1 MKILKLSPYYFPE
14 QISSSHLTED
24 LENAYINAGFDIVIH
39 VPTPTRGVSQET
51 FEKYKQ
57 IKNEKLHDGH
67 ITVHRFRMFR
77 EGRNPIQRVVRY
89 IFVNFI
95 QYLKAG
101 KEKEVDIIVA
111 GSTPPT
117 QGLLC
122 SLVKRKLNKKFKRP
136 ISFVFVLQDV
146 FPDSLVQAGM
156 SRKGSLIWKIGRKIE
171 NYTYTNADVIIV
183 ISEDIKR
190 NIMKKG
196 VPESKIEV
204 VRNWIDTHK
213 VHPVSNEDN
222 SLRTEL
228 GLKDDAFYVVYAGNL
243 GKAQGVNILVEAAEI
258 LRGDSSIKFLIFG
271 NGAEEEII
279 RKKIHKLRLD
289 NVRLFPLQP
298 PSRISEV
305 YSLGDVCIVTCK
317 KGNGQ
322 NAFPSKTVS
331 IMSTGTPIIAA
342 FDKESELCR
351 IVEKENIG
359 LYVEPENPIELVNAI
374 KILHSNRD
382 DAKEN
387 GLRGRQFVEQRFSK
401 EICTSKYIEII
412 QNLVSTVK

>member
-122 SLVKRKLNKKFKRP
+122 SLVKRKLNKKYKRSIP
-136 ISFVFVLQDV
+136 FVFVLQDV

-156 SRKGSLIWKIGRKIE
+156 TRKGSLIWKIGRKVE
-171 NYTYTNADVIIV
+171 NYTYANVDRIIV
-183 ISEDIKR
+183 ISEDIKQS
-190 NIMKKG
+190 IIKKG
-196 VPESKIEV
+196 VPELKITV
-204 VRNWIDTHK
+204 IRNWIDTQDVK
-213 VHPVSNEDN
+213 PISKENN
-222 SLRTEL
+222 SLRVEL
-228 GLKDDAFYVVYAGNL
+228 GLDEDIFYVVYAGNL
-243 GKAQGVNILVEAAEI
+243 GKAQGVEI
-258 LRGDSSIKFLIFG
+258 LIDAASQMKSDKSIKFLIFG
-271 NGAEEEII
+271 NGVEEDALK
-279 RKKIHKLRLD
+279 KKIGALGID
-289 NVRLFPLQP
+289 NIKIYPLQP
-298 PSRISEV
+298 ASRVSEV

-317 KGNGQ
+317 KGYGQ
-322 NAFPSKTVS
+322 NAFPSKVVS
-331 IMSTGTPIIAA
+331 IMATATPVIVA
-342 FDKESELCR
+342 FDKESELCQ
-351 IVEKENIG
+351 VLEKYQFG
-359 LYVEPENPIELVNAI
+359 LYSEPENATSLSESIQYLKGHREESEKMGRNGRMLV
-374 KILHSNRD
+374 
-382 DAKEN
+382 E
-387 GLRGRQFVEQRFSK
+387 RQFSK
-401 EICTSKYIEII
+401 EICTSKYVALIKKA
-412 QNLVSTVK
+412 SKC

>member
-77 EGRNPIQRVVRY
+77 ERRNPIQRVVRY

-122 SLVKRKLNKKFKRP
+122 SLVKRKLNKKYKRSIP
-136 ISFVFVLQDV
+136 FVFVLQDV

-156 SRKGSLIWKIGRKIE
+156 TRKGSLIWKIGRKVE
-171 NYTYTNADVIIV
+171 NYTYANVDRIIV
-183 ISEDIKR
+183 ISEDIKQS
-190 NIMKKG
+190 IIKKG
-196 VPESKIEV
+196 VPELKITV
-204 VRNWIDTHK
+204 IRNWIDTQDVK
-213 VHPVSNEDN
+213 PISKENN
-222 SLRTEL
+222 SLRVEL
-228 GLKDDAFYVVYAGNL
+228 GLDEDIFYVVYAGNL
-243 GKAQGVNILVEAAEI
+243 GKAQGVEI
-258 LRGDSSIKFLIFG
+258 LIDAASQMKSDKSIKFLIFG
-271 NGAEEEII
+271 NGVEEDALK
-279 RKKIHKLRLD
+279 KKIDALGID
-289 NVRLFPLQP
+289 NVKIYPLQP
-298 PSRISEV
+298 ASRVSEV

-317 KGNGQ
+317 KGYGQ
-322 NAFPSKTVS
+322 NAFPSKVVS
-331 IMSTGTPIIAA
+331 IMATATPVIVA
-342 FDKESELCR
+342 FDKESELCQ
-351 IVEKENIG
+351 VLEEYQFG
-359 LYVEPENPIELVNAI
+359 LYSEPENATSLSESIQYLKGHREESE
-374 KILHSNRD
+374 KMGR
-382 DAKEN
+382 N
-387 GLRGRQFVEQRFSK
+387 GRMLVEQQFSK
-401 EICTSKYIEII
+401 EICTSKYVA
-412 QNLVSTVK
+412 LMKKASKC

>member
-122 SLVKRKLNKKFKRP
+122 SLVKRKLNKKYKRSIP
-136 ISFVFVLQDV
+136 FVFVLQDV

-156 SRKGSLIWKIGRKIE
+156 TRKGSLIWKIGRKVE
-171 NYTYTNADVIIV
+171 NYTYANVDRIIV
-183 ISEDIKR
+183 ISKDIR
-190 NIMKKG
+190 QNIIKKG
-196 VPESKIEV
+196 VPESKITV
-204 VRNWIDTHK
+204 IRNWIDTQDVK
-213 VHPVSNEDN
+213 PISKENN
-222 SLRTEL
+222 SLRVEL
-228 GLKDDAFYVVYAGNL
+228 GLDEDIFYVVYAGNL
-243 GKAQGVNILVEAAEI
+243 GKAQGVEVLIDAAAQMKS
-258 LRGDSSIKFLIFG
+258 DKSIRFLIFG
-271 NGAEEEII
+271 NGVEEDALK
-279 RKKIHKLRLD
+279 KKIDALGID
-289 NVRLFPLQP
+289 NVKIYPLQP
-298 PSRISEV
+298 ASRVSEV

-317 KGNGQ
+317 KGYGQ
-322 NAFPSKTVS
+322 NAFPSKVVS
-331 IMSTGTPIIAA
+331 IMATATPVIVA
-342 FDKESELCR
+342 FDKESELCQ
-351 IVEKENIG
+351 VLEKYQFG
-359 LYVEPENPIELVNAI
+359 LYSEPENATSLSESIQYLKGHREESE
-374 KILHSNRD
+374 KMGR
-382 DAKEN
+382 N
-387 GLRGRQFVEQRFSK
+387 GRMLVEQQFSK
-401 EICTSKYIEII
+401 EICTSKYVA
-412 QNLVSTVK
+412 LMKKASKC